1 MDLKTEI
8 LGIPERIKV
17 EEITLI
23 EMKGVTESLLKELET
38 IQTKVRLEVRLEPD
52 LTNPNKLQFTNDF
65 MRDTETRERLGEND
79 EFLRISNLVKK
90 REYDTALE
98 EVELKFLYN
107 RFAALRAIAR
117 LKLFSD
123 D

>member
-52 LTNPNKLQFTNDF
+52 LTNPSKLQFTNDF